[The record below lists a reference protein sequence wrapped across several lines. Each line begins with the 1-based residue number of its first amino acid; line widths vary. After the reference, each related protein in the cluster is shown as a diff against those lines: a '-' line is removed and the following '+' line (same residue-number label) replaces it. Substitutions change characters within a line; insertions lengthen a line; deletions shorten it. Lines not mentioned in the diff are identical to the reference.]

1 MSEILLLS
9 HYHNSIQLKI
19 EEASGMNF
27 SSVFPRGFSSESNYI
42 KVVIKLV
49 STICSS
55 YPELILTIRRS
66 NCVHIKC
73 TEQLVFAMNF
83 AAH

>member
-1 MSEILLLS
+1 MLS
-9 HYHNSIQLKI
+9 HCHNSMQLKI

-27 SSVFPRGFSSESNYI
+27 SSVFPRGFSSEGNYI
-42 KVVIKLV
+42 KVVIKFV
-49 STICSS
+49 SAIYFS
-55 YPELILTIRRS
+55 YPKLILTIRKS

-73 TEQLVFAMNF
+73 TEQLVFAVSF